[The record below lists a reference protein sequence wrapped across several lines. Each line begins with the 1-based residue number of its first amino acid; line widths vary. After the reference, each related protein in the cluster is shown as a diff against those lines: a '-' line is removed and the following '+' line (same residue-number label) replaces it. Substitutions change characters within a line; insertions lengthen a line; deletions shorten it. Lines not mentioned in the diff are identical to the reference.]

1 MKKTLALG
9 LFLASCHPVNAQDN
23 VNLNAQVH
31 DHYKTVFIQEPYK
44 VQVCRDKVI
53 SGDKT
58 GDTLGGAVI
67 GGLIGKALTGDD
79 NAAGLGAL
87 FGGIIGHQNSQATG
101 GTQRVCRYET
111 RYKEESKRV
120 YSYSIVT
127 FWYQGQQYQVK
138 FLKNTPLG

>member
-1 MKKTLALG
+1 MKTLSLG
-9 LFLASCHPVNAQDN
+9 FILLMLASSSALAQN
-23 VNLNAQVH
+23 PLLRTEVK
-31 DHYKTVFIQEPYK
+31 DHFKTVIVQTPYK
-44 VQVCRDKVI
+44 VELCANQQV

-58 GDTLGGAVI
+58 SDTLGGAVI

-87 FGGIIGHQNSQATG
+87 FGGIIGHQNRQATG
-101 GTQRVCRYET
+101 VTERMCRYET

-127 FWYQGQQYQVK
+127 FWHQGQQYQVK